1 MKKDWTYKKLG
12 EVCEKITDGSH
23 NPPKGVMYSNFRM
36 LSSQNIFNHYIDYNA
51 GVRYVSEV
59 DYNVENRRTSL
70 QADDVLMTIVGTIG
84 RSCVVSDNDKNIVL
98 QRSVAVLRP
107 KKDIV
112 LSHYLSYS
120 IHGLNEKIN
129 KEAHGIAQKGI
140 YLRQL
145 SDISIPIPPLSIQRS
160 IVSELDLLHSVI
172 EKKQEQLRALD
183 NLAQSLFYQM
193 FGDPI
198 TNPMGWQVKKLG
210 EVGMEKLSYGSGASA
225 IDFDK
230 EVRYIRITDINDD
243 GSLNNN
249 KVSPSICEDKY
260 LLHNGD
266 ILFARTG
273 ATVGKTYLHQKSNI
287 KCIYAGYL
295 IRFIPNI
302 DIINPLYA
310 FHFTKT
316 QYYHD
321 FVAQVQRAVAQP
333 NINAQQYSNLPLP
346 LPPLSLQ
353 QSFAAKVSA
362 IEAQKQAISQSI
374 KNVESLLAQRMDHY
388 FSSLPVSVLPP
399 VVHDGSK

>member
-23 NPPKGVMYSNFRM
+23 NPPKGVMHSNFRM

-198 TNPMGWQVKKLG
+198 TNPMGWEVKKLG
-210 EVGMEKLSYGSGASA
+210 KVCVSELGKTLNQSKDTGVLRPYLCA
-225 IDFDK
+225 INISWGRIDTTNLKQTRFEDY
-230 EVRYIRITDINDD
+230 ELDRYSVQKGD
-243 GSLNNN
+243 LL
-249 KVSPSICEDKY
+249 ICEGGDTGRAAIWEKDMPMLYQNALHRVRFNDNVLAVYALYWLHYLKMKGEIDNKY
-260 LLHNGD
+260 SKGVTIKHLVKSSLL
-266 ILFARTG
+266 
-273 ATVGKTYLHQKSNI
+273 S
-287 KCIYAGYL
+287 
-295 IRFIPNI
+295 IPI
-302 DIINPLYA
+302 
-310 FHFTKT
+310 
-316 QYYHD
+316 
-321 FVAQVQRAVAQP
+321 
-333 NINAQQYSNLPLP
+333 P

-362 IEAQKQAISQSI
+362 IEAQKRFISQSI
-374 KNVESLLAQRMDHY
+374 KDVESLLAQRMDHY
-388 FSSLPVSVLPP
+388 F
-399 VVHDGSK
+399 G